1 MLISFENQCVVVT
14 GASKGIGLAC
24 ALAFAQAGAKVVGVS
39 RSQANLQMA
48 RELAARQGLV
58 LHTLAV
64 DLEDAQAAIQAVG
77 EIEAEH
83 GPIDVLVNSAG
94 AARRYAPE
102 ELDISAF
109 HQGMDAKYFTYIHMM
124 QPVLQ
129 QMLQRGR
136 GNVVNIV
143 GMGGRVGKPTHIPGG
158 AANAALMLAT
168 VGYARAAAAQGVRVN
183 AINPGFT
190 RTTRV
195 EEGLQ
200 ALARA
205 TGRST
210 VELLEE
216 QVASIPMGRMA
227 EPEEIANM
235 ALFLASPHASYVSG
249 AIIPMDGCEN
259 SVL

>member
-1 MLISFENQCVVVT
+1 MLISFENECVVVT

-24 ALAFAQAGAKVVGVS
+24 ALAFAQAGAKVVGIS
-39 RSQANLQMA
+39 RSQANLQAA
-48 RELAARQGLV
+48 RELAAKQGLV
-58 LHTLAV
+58 LRTLAV
-64 DLEDAQAAIQAVG
+64 DLGDAQAAAEAVG

-102 ELDISAF
+102 ELDATAF

-158 AANAALMLAT
+158 AANAALMLAS

-190 RTTRV
+190 RTSRV

-200 ALARA
+200 ALARS

-210 VELLEE
+210 EELLEE
-216 QVASIPMGRMA
+216 QVAAIPMGRLA
-227 EPEEIANM
+227 EPAEIANM

-259 SVL
+259 SVV